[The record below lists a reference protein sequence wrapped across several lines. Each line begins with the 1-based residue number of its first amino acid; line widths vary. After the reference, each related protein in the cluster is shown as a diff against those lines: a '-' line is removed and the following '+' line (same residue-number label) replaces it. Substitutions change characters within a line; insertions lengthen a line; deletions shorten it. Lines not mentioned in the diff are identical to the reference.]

1 MAYISN
7 LVDSKLLNL
16 HSKYARPVKEATTG
30 QKDRTRAGKKVRFMF
45 PKYLADSNSTALL
58 HVSFRSL

>member
-1 MAYISN
+1 MSG

-16 HSKYARPVKEATTG
+16 HSKYARPIKVATTG

-45 PKYLADSNSTALL
+45 PEYLADKNSSALL
-58 HVSFRSL
+58 GVSFRLY